1 MNIKINVSKI
11 IILISLLVSLCIP
24 EISYYLIMS
33 LFYCPKLLEIE
44 NPLGFIVPYL
54 FIPSFFN
61 FVVSMYIFYYNS
73 LKVELYFGSKKY
85 IFIFLLSCI
94 LTSLIGFCIGLFFK
108 KFFNYLI
115 FWESLWYGIT
125 PITLCLRTFFFYKM
139 DMNLLVF
146 GNQINSK
153 NIIWI
158 ELLILT
164 LGDSLERFGI
174 LLAGVI
180 TGNLLY
186 YFF

>member
-1 MNIKINVSKI
+1 MYIKLNVSKI
-11 IILISLLVSLCIP
+11 IILISLLLSLGIP
-24 EISYYLIMS
+24 DISYYFIMS
-33 LFYCPKLLEIE
+33 LFYCPKLLEID
-44 NPLGFIVPYL
+44 NPLGFIIPYL

-61 FVVSMYIFYYNS
+61 FIVSMYIFYYNS

-94 LTSLIGFCIGLFFK
+94 LTSLISFCLALFFK
-108 KFFNYLI
+108 RFFNYLL

-125 PITLCLRTFFFYKM
+125 PITLCLRTFYFYKI
-139 DMNLLVF
+139 DMNFLIF
-146 GNQINSK
+146 GNEINSK
-153 NIIWI
+153 NMIWI